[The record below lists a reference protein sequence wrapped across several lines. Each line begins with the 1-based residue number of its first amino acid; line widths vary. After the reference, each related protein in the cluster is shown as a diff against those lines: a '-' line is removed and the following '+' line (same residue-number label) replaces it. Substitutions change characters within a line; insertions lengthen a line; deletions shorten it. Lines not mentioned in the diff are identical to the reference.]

1 MKRTFAILAAG
12 AACSVG
18 LWWAHPAHA
27 HADAQAPVTVADS
40 SEAWYQTPPA
50 DPCSSPVGCPP
61 ASAPSPYPSGTLNV
75 SEAGPNQTAAAYV
88 QPDLSGVPAGM
99 QPVSGTMTLPLSTV
113 NGNGNANASAA
124 TVVACLATGIIPD
137 GVEGSTDT
145 PPPSK
150 CDVESPVKDGANAFT
165 VDITPFLQAWNSGLP
180 EYGIALL
187 ADTSQRGVWNV
198 EFNAR
203 NLAGAPHIS
212 SDLTLAPVAPA
223 GGSVGLGGTVFGGTS
238 PSGGLG
244 TSTPAGGSLTGPS
257 ALTTPAALSPVVLS
271 PAPASPSS
279 AAPRL
284 APATPAQP
292 RALPERPPARFTFA
306 GASHGFQYPE
316 VFLLPLALAAGVVF
330 ALRLLTSDATPKR
343 RPA

>member
-1 MKRTFAILAAG
+1 MILAVG
-12 AACSVG
+12 AACSAG

-27 HADAQAPVTVADS
+27 HADGQAAITVADS

-61 ASAPSPYPSGTLNV
+61 VSPPSPYPSGTLNV
-75 SEAGPNQTAAAYV
+75 AQVGASQTAAAYV

-124 TVVACLATGIIPD
+124 TVEACLATGIIPD

-150 CDVESPVKDGANAFT
+150 CDVKSPVTVGADAFT
-165 VDITPFLQAWNSGLP
+165 VDITPFLQAWNSGTP

-187 ADTSQRGVWNV
+187 ADTSQHGVWQV
-198 EFNAR
+198 EFNGR

-212 SDLTLAPVAPA
+212 SDLTIAPIMPSGGSIDLGGTTFGGPSSSGGGIGTSAPA
-223 GGSVGLGGTVFGGTS
+223 GGPL
-238 PSGGLG
+238 P
-244 TSTPAGGSLTGPS
+244 GPS
-257 ALTTPAALSPVVLS
+257 AFFAPAALPAAQLSSP
-271 PAPASPSS
+271 
-279 AAPRL
+279 APRL
-284 APATPAQP
+284 APATPVQP
-292 RALPERPPARFTFA
+292 RALTARPPARFSLA

-330 ALRLLTSDATPKR
+330 LLRLLTSDATPKR